1 MRMIGRVAASVLGFV
16 LAASVD
22 DVLANVE
29 AFPVKPIRL
38 IIASAPQGG
47 TDTTGRII
55 ATALTESL
63 GQQVIPE
70 NRAGAGGQIATGF
83 VAKAPPDGYT
93 LLISAGQ
100 SLVVHPHTYLKLPY
114 DVARDF
120 APISL
125 AGASDYACAVHPSLP
140 VRTVKDLVALAR
152 AKPGQI
158 LFSSSGNSS
167 IPHLGGE
174 LFKLIAKVDMLHVPY
189 KGGGPAAI
197 AILSGEVS
205 LMLGSLPTVIPHANT
220 GKLRLIATA
229 SEKRSKAL
237 PDLPTVNET
246 LPGIVVT
253 AWYAM
258 LAPAGTTK
266 EIVGKLNAEIVKA
279 VRSPKVSQILVN
291 SGSEPV
297 TTTPEELRAFLT
309 AETAKWGQVVK
320 AAGLKRE

>member
-1 MRMIGRVAASVLGFV
+1 MRIIQWVAAGVLGF
-16 LAASVD
+16 AMATSVD
-22 DVLANVE
+22 DVFANAE

-47 TDTTGRII
+47 TDTTGRIV
-55 ATALTESL
+55 AAALTESL
-63 GQQVIPE
+63 GQQVVPE
-70 NRAGAGGQIATGF
+70 NRAGAGGQIGTGF

-100 SLVVHPHTYLKLPY
+100 SLVVHPNTYSKLPY

-125 AGASDYACAVHPSLP
+125 AGASDYALAVHPSLP
-140 VRTVKDLVALAR
+140 VRAVKDLVALAR

-205 LMLGSLPTVIPHANT
+205 LMLGSLPTVIPHAKT

-266 EIVGKLNAEIVKA
+266 EIVDKLNAEIVKA

-297 TTTPEELRAFLT
+297 TTTPEELRVFLT
-309 AETAKWGQVVK
+309 VETAKWGKVVK
-320 AAGLKRE
+320 AAGIKRE